1 MKHREFNFEEEIVK
15 DLLNNRGW
23 VEGISAEY
31 DKELGLYTKDLI
43 EFIKTTEPKAYEKI
57 KKREKEKTDEVIAK
71 FVAKNLNKYGTLW
84 CLKNPLKY
92 IGAKFKLA
100 QFKPE
105 LENIEVQKKY
115 ENNILR
121 VVRQV
126 HFSTKNSNK
135 SIDLVFFLNGIPI
148 ITMELKTDFTQ
159 SVYDAI
165 NQYKF
170 DRDPRESVLLKF
182 KRGALV
188 HFAVSEDEVYMT
200 TKLDKTN
207 TRFLPFNKGY
217 NNGAGNPP
225 NPNGYATSYLW
236 EEILERNSI
245 LNIIEKYIYIDKKE
259 EMQNNK
265 KIIKESIIFPR
276 FHQLDAV
283 RKLLSDSKQGS
294 GKRYLIQHSAGSGKS
309 NSIAWLAHQLATL
322 HNDEKKE
329 VFDSVIVVTDRN
341 VLDAQ
346 LQDTISSIEHKDGF
360 IVKISRKEGSKSS
373 QLASSLKRGAK
384 IIITTIQTFPY
395 VAEEVRGLKG
405 KKFAIIADE
414 AHSSQTGSTAKL
426 LRLVLTSEELD
437 EVSAEDLINAFILSE
452 KEQKNLSFYAFTATP
467 KAKTLEVFGSLPDST
482 KPPSKENK
490 PQPFHLYSMKQAI
503 EEGFILDVLKGYITY
518 KDYYKLALSS
528 PDKDREVEIKKAKSK
543 ITKWLKEH
551 PSTIEEKIKI
561 IIEHFKNNVLHLLEY
576 KSKAMIVT
584 SSRKAAV
591 RYKILID
598 RYLKTK
604 GYNFK
609 TLVAFS
615 GSVEDDIEGEVKE
628 YTENS
633 LNKISGDIRKVFRK
647 DEYKIMIVANKF
659 QTGFDEPRL
668 CAMYVDK
675 KLGGVE
681 CVQTL
686 SRLNRIYPG
695 KEQTF
700 ILDFVNDV
708 ETIKKSF
715 EPYYEATEIE
725 EVTDPNIVY
734 DIELKLKNSDIFT
747 KQEVKNYAK
756 IYFDPK
762 KNHKDLS
769 AAIKPPADRFKIRY
783 KDALE
788 KINNLKEQIKTA
800 TDEETIEHLKLELSK
815 AEEEKQS
822 LEIFKKDLGTF
833 IRMYEFLSQIVEY
846 EDEELLELWVFAKG
860 LLPNLKTLTINEPVD
875 LSGIILTHYK
885 LQKQQETSI
894 SLEENKSLKPIKPGG
909 AKPREP
915 KTDLISK
922 IIKTLNEIFG
932 KEISD
937 EDILNYANAIKDKVM
952 SNEAVMDKVKNNS
965 KDQALM
971 GGFEDAVKTAVV
983 ENFDTHQKIAEKL
996 FSETNTIKLF
1006 ANIIYEMVNESLINH
1021 TISS

>member
-1 MKHREFNFEEEIVK
+1 MKHREVNFEEEIVK
-15 DLLNNRGW
+15 DLVSNRGW
-23 VEGISAEY
+23 VEGSNEEY
-31 DKELGLYTKDLI
+31 DKELGLYKKDLI
-43 EFIKTTEPKAYEKI
+43 EFVKTNYPKAYEKI
-57 KKREKEKTDEVIAK
+57 KKREENPDEVIAK
-71 FVAKNLNKYGTLW
+71 FVAEQLKKHGTLW
-84 CLKNPLKY
+84 CLKNEIKY

-105 LENIEVQKKY
+105 LENIELQKRY

-126 HFSTKNSNK
+126 HFSTKNPKK

-170 DRDPRESVLLKF
+170 NRDPKESVLLKF

-200 TKLDKTN
+200 TKLDKAN

-236 EEILERNSI
+236 EEILEQESI

-259 EMQNNK
+259 EMQNGK
-265 KIIKESIIFPR
+265 KVVKESLIFPR

-283 RKLLSDSKQGS
+283 RKLLSDSKKGS

-322 HNDEKKE
+322 HNDKGEE

-346 LQDTISSIEHKDGF
+346 LQDTISSIEHKEGF
-360 IVKISRKEGSKSS
+360 IAKISKKEGSKST
-373 QLASSLKRGAK
+373 QLADALKRGVK

-395 VAEEVRGLKG
+395 VAEEVRGLRG

-426 LRLVLTSEELD
+426 LRLVLTSEDLD
-437 EVSAEDLINAFILSE
+437 EISTEDLINAFILSE

-467 KAKTLEVFGSLPDST
+467 KAKTLEVFGSLPDPT

-490 PQPFHLYSMKQAI
+490 PHPFHLYSMKQAI

-561 IIEHFKNNVLHLLEY
+561 IVEHFKNSVLHMLNY

-584 SSRKAAV
+584 SSWKAAV
-591 RYKILID
+591 RYKIFIN
-598 RYLKTK
+598 RYLKEK
-604 GYNFK
+604 GYNVK

-615 GSVEDDIEGEVKE
+615 GSVEDDIEGEIKE

-686 SRLNRIYPG
+686 SRLNRIYPN

-700 ILDFVNDV
+700 ILDFVNDIEDV
-708 ETIKKSF
+708 KKSF

-725 EVTDPNIVY
+725 DVTDPNIVY
-734 DIELKLKNSDIFT
+734 DIELKLKNSGIFT
-747 KQEVKNYAK
+747 EKEVKNYAK

-762 KNHKDLS
+762 KNHKALS
-769 AAIKPPADRFKIRY
+769 AAIKPPADRFKIKY
-783 KDALE
+783 KEVLE
-788 KINNLKEQIKTA
+788 KINTLKEQIKNA
-800 TDEETIEHLKLELSK
+800 TDESLEELKFELSQ
-815 AEEEKQS
+815 AEEKKQS

-860 LLPNLKTLTINEPVD
+860 LLPNLKTLITNEPVD
-875 LSGIILTHYK
+875 LSGVVLTHYK
-885 LQKQQETSI
+885 LQKHQETSI
-894 SLEENKSLKPIKPGG
+894 SLEENKTLKPIKPGG

-915 KTDLISK
+915 KKDLISH

-952 SNEAVMDKVKNNS
+952 SNEDVMYKVKNNS
-965 KDQALM
+965 KDQALI

-996 FSETNTIKLF
+996 FSEANTIKLF
-1006 ANIIYEMVNESLINH
+1006 ANIIYEMVSEALRNNFNQSKN
-1021 TISS
+1021 

>member
-769 AAIKPPADRFKIRY
+769 ATIKPPADRFKIRY
-783 KDALE
+783 KNALE

>member
-126 HFSTKNSNK
+126 HFSTKNPNK

-1006 ANIIYEMVNESLINH
+1006 ANIIYEMVNESLINQ

>member
-126 HFSTKNSNK
+126 HFSTKNPNK